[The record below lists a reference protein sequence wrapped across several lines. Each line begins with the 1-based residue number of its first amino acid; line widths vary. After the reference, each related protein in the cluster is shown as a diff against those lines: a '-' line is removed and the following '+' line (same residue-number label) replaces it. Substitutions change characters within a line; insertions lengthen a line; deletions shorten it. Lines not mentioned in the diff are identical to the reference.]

1 MSDFVLH
8 SFLMKKFIINDLQEM
23 KITEQNIERKKIE
36 RIIADDRIV
45 KFNEMK

>member
-1 MSDFVLH
+1 
-8 SFLMKKFIINDLQEM
+8 MKKFIINDLQEM
-23 KITEQNIERKKIE
+23 KITEQNIERKKIA